1 VNMNAYLVQQDLP
14 VHYTM
19 ARMVDALVDFRYSE
33 KFPSEAPMELFFD
46 PRVSLTQVVEATV
59 SVIVTTPHM
68 SKEIYDEASAKGA
81 WRYFRPKFDG
91 VYTWSVDFGDK
102 HGSVLF
108 SHNKASFMRAASS
121 GYSFERVSRSGME
134 DLCVAH
140 ASDHVMG
147 FSTILE
153 MENAFGPQRECIV
166 GVWIRDMM
174 MEFKVKDLLT
184 FEMQVKA
191 NAIYD
196 AQKNNYG
203 VTTELDG
210 IYEVAVIEKDG
221 ESEQRSYMIVRPR
234 PDKSRPQSAFVIQ
247 EALGGPRY
255 RDLCGLNIGL
265 GSVVVGAL
273 IVGRGKVDA
282 PVSELHN
289 RDIFDVGDLITPR
302 PFRLFLSMMAA
313 NHVRL
318 VGRIFEVS
326 KGRVFPTRVVSHCPI
341 PGGVLGAFVISYRGP
356 QFIHPIFPQTLLQ
369 SVFSAVSYMQVTTP
383 DTMRQAIEFIRL
395 ADAVRFGVSDT
406 IIPDTLQEARPM
418 LQIFLGS
425 QVDFEPTNLV
435 LRRLLRIM
443 KLKLASGLIGAPQ
456 WAPSPIVYNTCY
468 GSNFL
473 SNHPKFTY
481 NALVGWDKKGYKKK
495 RTIAAGKLFIDEM
508 MERGRM
514 SGGGSHLC
522 LPAWDVMNPE
532 CLTRDIS
539 TVIGPTPWT
548 TMSINAA
555 VMLEPSYVDSRMN
568 LKPFVLHQR
577 IVVQGDQLV
586 RQLDSLDLP
595 QLDNVG

>member
-1 VNMNAYLVQQDLP
+1 
-14 VHYTM
+14 
-19 ARMVDALVDFRYSE
+19 
-33 KFPSEAPMELFFD
+33 MELFFD

-184 FEMQVKA
+184 FEMQVKT

-196 AQKNNYG
+196 AQRNNYG
-203 VTTELDG
+203 VTTEPDG

-282 PVSELHN
+282 PV
-289 RDIFDVGDLITPR
+289 
-302 PFRLFLSMMAA
+302 LSC
-313 NHVRL
+313 
-318 VGRIFEVS
+318 I
-326 KGRVFPTRVVSHCPI
+326 
-341 PGGVLGAFVISYRGP
+341 
-356 QFIHPIFPQTLLQ
+356 
-369 SVFSAVSYMQVTTP
+369 
-383 DTMRQAIEFIRL
+383 IEIYL
-395 ADAVRFGVSDT
+395 MWG
-406 IIPDTLQEARPM
+406 I
-418 LQIFLGS
+418 
-425 QVDFEPTNLV
+425 
-435 LRRLLRIM
+435 
-443 KLKLASGLIGAPQ
+443 
-456 WAPSPIVYNTCY
+456 
-468 GSNFL
+468 
-473 SNHPKFTY
+473 
-481 NALVGWDKKGYKKK
+481 
-495 RTIAAGKLFIDEM
+495 
-508 MERGRM
+508 
-514 SGGGSHLC
+514 
-522 LPAWDVMNPE
+522 
-532 CLTRDIS
+532 
-539 TVIGPTPWT
+539 
-548 TMSINAA
+548 
-555 VMLEPSYVDSRMN
+555 
-568 LKPFVLHQR
+568 
-577 IVVQGDQLV
+577 
-586 RQLDSLDLP
+586 
-595 QLDNVG
+595 